1 MAVSI
6 DALAAI
12 ARISDS
18 LSPQSGIG
26 NFIDDFIGT
35 PFLLAESVK
44 SWEDYQKSSGAIK
57 DPALIPEQYYD
68 PERGGF
74 VSVHGSMT
82 PQYRNKLD
90 EIIDKSPIGTLA
102 DFAFIPEGF
111 RGKVDPSTGRTK
123 PMTVEE
129 GVYTAQ
135 NILTPPALAAKGLI
149 NATAPKILAMAP
161 LWWQGAA
168 RTFGGKPS
176 LDFVGSAKRGL
187 AFGWGQYFSDRRAIA
202 SGYTK
207 APEFRARST
216 IYDVDELA
224 TATSPQKGHYEDVDI
239 GTLAME
245 LVENY
250 RAVNKKITDLNMKR
264 IKDGFPEGTPR
275 LMDDQDYL
283 LLKGIQQEVED
294 QMSSVM
300 FIRMNGDKWEK
311 ALRDSFQHGK
321 VDQHGAYADRGD
333 MSKAEVDR
341 IIKTGRKIWATVTQT
356 SGGKTTQ
363 WDIADSLVGKTG
375 EKLLDWNAKF
385 KDYPKSMQNKILKAL
400 QDLSRN
406 PEYSKVTLNQRID
419 RIMEKLHGKGV
430 GFEVSGRKYRPK
442 PLTQEMI
449 RRDFLDTMTGEDI
462 YNMIRSDIPIGV
474 SKGSWEGIEAAAK
487 AASLYLGNFGISGLR
502 YQAGSLSGQKTTAVW
517 NAKRT
522 RNYVIWDQNL
532 LDKMERKVEF

>member
-6 DALAAI
+6 DAQAAI
-12 ARISDS
+12 AKIADS
-18 LSPQSGIG
+18 LSPQTGVG
-26 NFIDDFIGT
+26 NFIDGFRGT

-44 SWEDYQKSSGAIK
+44 AWENYQKSSGAIK

-90 EIIDKSPIGTLA
+90 EIIDQSPLGTLA

-135 NILTPPALAAKGLI
+135 NILTPGALAAKGLI

-168 RTFGGKPS
+168 RAFEGVPS
-176 LDFVGSAKRGL
+176 LNFVGSAKRGL
-187 AFGWGQYFSDRRAIA
+187 AFGWGQYFSDRRGIA
-202 SGYTK
+202 GGYTK
-207 APEFRARST
+207 APEFKARSMSKVEWSEPRLGEVR
-216 IYDVDELA
+216 D
-224 TATSPQKGHYEDVDI
+224 DVDI

-283 LLKGIQQEVED
+283 LLKGIQQEVSD

-300 FIRMNGDKWEK
+300 FIRMDGHNWEK
-311 ALRDSFQHGK
+311 ALRDSFQYGK
-321 VDQHGAYADRGD
+321 VDRHGAYADRGD
-333 MSKAEVDR
+333 MSKVEVDR
-341 IIKTGRKIWATVTQT
+341 IIKEGRKIWDTVTQT
-356 SGGKTTQ
+356 AGGKTTQ

-385 KDYPKSMQNKILKAL
+385 KDYPKSLQNKVLKAL

-406 PEYSKVTLNQRID
+406 PNYSKVTLNQRID

-474 SKGSWEGIEAAAK
+474 SKGSWEGLEAAAK
-487 AASLYLGNFGISGLR
+487 AASLYLSNFGISGLR
-502 YQAGSLSGQKTTAVW
+502 YQAGSLSGKPTTAVW

-522 RNYVIWDQNL
+522 RNYVIWDQKL
-532 LDKMERKVEF
+532 LDKMEKKVEF